1 MAAEAILTEWA
12 QLDPGVPPLTVQP
25 DQDWVYSTIPTIVY
39 VDPTPVTIN
48 DTLLGI
54 PVQIR
59 ATPTSYRWTWGDGD
73 TTTTTD
79 PGKPYPHQTVSHEYL
94 YVTGDVDLTLH
105 TTWSGSY
112 SINGS
117 TWIDIDGTITSTSS
131 PRTLTVYSPHSHLV
145 NCDLNGHCLN
155 K

>member
-1 MAAEAILTEWA
+1 MAIATEWA

-25 DQDWVYSTIPTIVY
+25 DQDWVYSTLPTIVY
-39 VDPTPVTIN
+39 VDPTPITIN

-54 PVQIR
+54 PIQIR
-59 ATPTSYRWTWGDGD
+59 ATPTTYTWTWGDGK

-79 PGKPYPHQTVSHEYL
+79 PGTPYPNQTVSHEYL
-94 YVTGDVDLTLH
+94 YVTGNVDLTLQ
-105 TTWSGSY
+105 TTWTGTY
-112 SINGS
+112 SINGN
-117 TWIDIDGTITSTSS
+117 TWTTINGTITSTST